1 MNYALDTV
9 EVRRTKTGDKEYKFC
24 TLKTENETFER
35 VSIWPD
41 YAGYAAVV
49 EGGVV
54 SGEVFKK
61 GEFWNFKGENQKPA
75 YTGGKTGAMSKVME
89 TKNSNIL
96 AAQDRKHDAIKLA
109 GAQRDAVIMVST
121 FEANTPFPT
130 DVELKAK
137 IEAWMKYFLDLGN
150 QPFI

>member
-1 MNYALDTV
+1 MQYGIDTV
-9 EVRRTKTGDKEYKFC
+9 EVRTAKNSGKEYKSC

-41 YAGYAAVV
+41 YEGYAAVV

-61 GEFWNFKGENQKPA
+61 GEYWNFKGENQKPA
-75 YTGGKTGAMSKVME
+75 YTGGKTGAMNKVME

-96 AAQDRKHDAIKLA
+96 AAQDRKHDAIAKA
-109 GAQRDAVIMVST
+109 GAFRDATLVTLASLKDQ
-121 FEANTPFPT
+121 PFPLDEEFQAEWT
-130 DVELKAK
+130 KWV
-137 IEAWMKYFLDLGN
+137 KYFLNVGE